1 MLPELALSLR
11 SALGVQS
18 KRDIQAAAG
27 HFASLKRGPWGIGE
41 VRLGD
46 DTAAI
51 PDGEG
56 YLLFAAEG
64 MLPSLVASEP
74 RLCGYFAVMVNAS
87 DIYAMGGRPL
97 AIVDTLFSPGAAAAE
112 PLLAGL
118 ADGARRFGVPV
129 VGGHTNLK
137 SPYAA
142 LSVAVMGRA
151 RRLLTSFAA
160 RAGDELVMAVDLRG
174 EMHQSHL
181 FWNASLS
188 APPARLRADYELLP
202 EIAEAGLC
210 AAAKDVSM
218 GGLAGTALMLLE
230 GSGVGATLTL
240 DAVPRPPGVPWEK
253 WLLAFPSFGF
263 LLSVPPD
270 RCDAVLAT
278 FAGRGIAAARVGR
291 VDGSRRLT
299 LAAAGETALVWD
311 LGAQPLTGYG
321 QSERGEPS

>member
-1 MLPELALSLR
+1 MLPELATSLR

-27 HFASLKRGPWGIGE
+27 YFPSLRRGPWGIGE

-56 YLLFAAEG
+56 HLLFAAEG

-118 ADGARRFGVPV
+118 ADGARTFGVPV

-160 RAGDELVMAVDLRG
+160 RPGDELCAAIDLRG
-174 EMHQSHL
+174 EMHQGHP
-181 FWNASLS
+181 FWNASL
-188 APPARLRADYELLP
+188 AATPARLRADYELLP
-202 EIAEAGLC
+202 QIAEAGLC
-210 AAAKDVSM
+210 AAAKDISM

-230 GSGVGATLTL
+230 GSGVGATLSL
-240 DAVPRPPGVPWEK
+240 DAVPRPPGVPLEK

-263 LLSVPPD
+263 LLSVSPE

-278 FAGRGIAAARVGR
+278 FAGRGIAAARIGR
-291 VDGSRRLT
+291 VDASRRLT
-299 LAAAGETALVWD
+299 LAAAGESALVWD

-321 QSERGEPS
+321 QAERGGPS

>member
-1 MLPELALSLR
+1 MLPELATSLR
-11 SALGVQS
+11 SALGIQS

-27 HFASLKRGPWGIGE
+27 YFPSLRRGPWGIGE

-51 PDGEG
+51 PDDQGH
-56 YLLFAAEG
+56 LLFAAEG

-74 RLCGYFAVMVNAS
+74 RLAGYFAVMVNAS

-112 PLLAGL
+112 PLFAGL
-118 ADGARRFGVPV
+118 ADGARKFGVPV

-160 RAGDELVMAVDLRG
+160 RPGDELVAAVDLRG
-174 EMHQSHL
+174 EMHPGHP
-181 FWNASLS
+181 FWNASFS
-188 APPARLRADYELLP
+188 ASTARLRADYELLP
-202 EIAEAGLC
+202 EIAEAELC
-210 AAAKDVSM
+210 AAAKDISM
-218 GGLAGTALMLLE
+218 GGIAGTTLMLLE

-240 DAVPRPPGVPWEK
+240 DTVPRPDGVPWQT

-263 LLSVPPD
+263 LLSVPPAQA
-270 RCDAVLAT
+270 DAVVAK
-278 FAGRGIAAARVGR
+278 FAGRGIAAARIGR
-291 VDGSRRLT
+291 VDASRRLT
-299 LAAAGETALVWD
+299 LEADGESALLWD

-321 QSERGEPS
+321 QAEKGTPA